1 MSRIKE
7 TNIKSCTYY
16 FFDDIVN
23 IKNFDPNR
31 IKIDK
36 KSYESTIID
45 YVGYITTKN
54 LRYVKINNV
63 NPLHLIIYIVES
75 YKKKKKAIWKKQ
87 IKQRKQ

>member
-16 FFDDIVN
+16 FFDDIIN

-31 IKIDK
+31 VKIDK

-63 NPLHLIIYIVES
+63 NPLHLIIYTVES
-75 YKKKKKAIWKKQ
+75 NKKEESKLKKAIE
-87 IKQRKQ
+87 INI

>member
-7 TNIKSCTYY
+7 INIKSCTYY
-16 FFDDIVN
+16 FFDDMIN

-31 IKIDK
+31 VKIDK

-63 NPLHLIIYIVES
+63 NPLHLIIYTVES
-75 YKKKKKAIWKKQ
+75 NKKEESKLKKAIE
-87 IKQRKQ
+87 INI

>member
-1 MSRIKE
+1 MI
-7 TNIKSCTYY
+7 
-16 FFDDIVN
+16 N

-31 IKIDK
+31 VKIDK

-63 NPLHLIIYIVES
+63 NPLHLIIYTVES
-75 YKKKKKAIWKKQ
+75 N
-87 IKQRKQ
+87 

>member
-16 FFDDIVN
+16 FFDDIIN

-31 IKIDK
+31 VKIDK

-75 YKKKKKAIWKKQ
+75 YKKR
-87 IKQRKQ
+87 RKQFEKSK